1 MKKKIAVLLAL
12 TLTVGCIGTG
22 CGGKKQMQ
30 TPQKRMM
37 QK

>member
-22 CGGKKQMQ
+22 CGGKKADAD
-30 TPQKRMM
+30 TAK
-37 QK
+37 KG